1 MIDNKPSWYVKSEE
15 GKVYGPATVESLVT
29 WAKDGRIQPTG
40 FLSQNRID
48 WQPSYLMPELEMKW
62 FVEPEPGKAFGPF
75 NREFVDHLLADGSA
89 GPDAKVYCQPEEAD
103 EPEEPV
109 EKVVEKVVEKIVEV
123 PVEKIVEKVVEK
135 VVEVP
140 VEKVVEKVVTVPVE
154 KVIEKFVEVP
164 VEKIVEKIV
173 EKEVRVEVPVE
184 KIVEKVVE
192 VPVEK
197 IVEKIVEVPVEK
209 IVEKVVE
216 KEVRVEVPVEKI
228 VEKIVEV
235 PVEKI
240 VEKVVEV
247 EVSRPVVI
255 PEVVEPVPVAPI
267 DSTPPPP
274 PSPGAI
280 FKGMNRSSL
289 AALEAAA
296 RRELAK
302 GRRFGKVGEI
312 FGRKK

>member
-1 MIDNKPSWYVKSEE
+1 MSE
-15 GKVYGPATVESLVT
+15 K
-29 WAKDGRIQPTG
+29 
-40 FLSQNRID
+40 
-48 WQPSYLMPELEMKW
+48 KW
-62 FVEPEPGKAFGPF
+62 FLRTQDETFGPETEEQLVAWARLGRVQPGQEISDDEVIWRRVEEVPFLDMRFSIDIGDGNPRGPF
-75 NREFVDHLLADGSA
+75 NKAA
-89 GPDAKVYCQPEEAD
+89 AEALMASGRL
-103 EPEEPV
+103 PPTASM
-109 EKVVEKVVEKIVEV
+109 VEV
-123 PVEKIVEKVVEK
+123 RGPFEEEKRPE
-135 VVEVP
+135 
-140 VEKVVEKVVTVPVE
+140 
-154 KVIEKFVEVP
+154 
-164 VEKIVEKIV
+164 IV
-173 EKEVRVEVPVE
+173 EKEVR
-184 KIVEKVVE
+184 VE

-235 PVEKI
+235 
-240 VEKVVEV
+240 

-267 DSTPPPP
+267 DSAPPPP
-274 PSPGAI
+274 SSPGAI

-302 GRRFGKVGEI
+302 GRRFGKVSEI

>member
-1 MIDNKPSWYVKSEE
+1 MIDNKPSWYVKSED

-62 FVEPEPGKAFGPF
+62 FVEPEPGKVFGPF

-103 EPEEPV
+103 EAEEPA
-109 EKVVEKVVEKIVEV
+109 EKVIEKVVEKIVEV
-123 PVEKIVEKVVEK
+123 PVEKVVEKVVEK
-135 VVEVP
+135 IVEVP

-164 VEKIVEKIV
+164 VEKIVEKVV

-197 IVEKIVEVPVEK
+197 IVEKF
-209 IVEKVVE
+209 
-216 KEVRVEVPVEKI
+216 VEVPVEKI

-240 VEKVVEV
+240 VEKIVEV

-267 DSTPPPP
+267 DSAPPPP

-302 GRRFGKVGEI
+302 GRRFGKVSEI

>member
-1 MIDNKPSWYVKSEE
+1 MIDNKPSWYVKSED

-103 EPEEPV
+103 EAEEPA

-164 VEKIVEKIV
+164 VEKIVEK
-173 EKEVRVEVPVE
+173 
-184 KIVEKVVE
+184 
-192 VPVEK
+192 
-197 IVEKIVEVPVEK
+197 
-209 IVEKVVE
+209 VVE

-255 PEVVEPVPVAPI
+255 PEVVEPVPVSPI
-267 DSTPPPP
+267 DSAPPPP

>member
-75 NREFVDHLLADGSA
+75 NREFVDRLLADGSA

-103 EPEEPV
+103 EAEEPAEKV
-109 EKVVEKVVEKIVEV
+109 IEKVVEKV
-123 PVEKIVEKVVEK
+123 
-135 VVEVP
+135 
-140 VEKVVEKVVTVPVE
+140 
-154 KVIEKFVEVP
+154 
-164 VEKIVEKIV
+164 
-173 EKEVRVEVPVE
+173 
-184 KIVEKVVE
+184 
-192 VPVEK
+192 
-197 IVEKIVEVPVEK
+197 VEVPVEK

-235 PVEKI
+235 
-240 VEKVVEV
+240 

-267 DSTPPPP
+267 DSAPPPP

>member
-103 EPEEPV
+103 EAEEPAEKV
-109 EKVVEKVVEKIVEV
+109 IEKVVEKV
-123 PVEKIVEKVVEK
+123 
-135 VVEVP
+135 
-140 VEKVVEKVVTVPVE
+140 
-154 KVIEKFVEVP
+154 
-164 VEKIVEKIV
+164 
-173 EKEVRVEVPVE
+173 
-184 KIVEKVVE
+184 
-192 VPVEK
+192 
-197 IVEKIVEVPVEK
+197 VEVPVEK

-240 VEKVVEV
+240 VEKIVEKEVRVEVPVEKIVEKEVRVEVPVEKIVEKIVEVPVEKIVEKIVEV

-267 DSTPPPP
+267 DSAPPPP

-289 AALEAAA
+289 VALEAAA
-296 RRELAK
+296 RRELAM
-302 GRRFGKVGEI
+302 GRRFGKVSEI

>member
-103 EPEEPV
+103 EAEEPA
-109 EKVVEKVVEKIVEV
+109 EKVVEKVVEKI
-123 PVEKIVEKVVEK
+123 VEK

-197 IVEKIVEVPVEK
+197 IVEKFVEVPVEK

-216 KEVRVEVPVEKI
+216 KEVR
-228 VEKIVEV
+228 VEV

-267 DSTPPPP
+267 DSAPPPP

-289 AALEAAA
+289 VALEAAA
-296 RRELAK
+296 RRELAM
-302 GRRFGKVGEI
+302 GRRFGKVSEI

>member
-103 EPEEPV
+103 EAEEPAEKV
-109 EKVVEKVVEKIVEV
+109 IEKVVEKV
-123 PVEKIVEKVVEK
+123 
-135 VVEVP
+135 
-140 VEKVVEKVVTVPVE
+140 
-154 KVIEKFVEVP
+154 
-164 VEKIVEKIV
+164 
-173 EKEVRVEVPVE
+173 
-184 KIVEKVVE
+184 
-192 VPVEK
+192 
-197 IVEKIVEVPVEK
+197 VEVPVEK

-267 DSTPPPP
+267 DSAPPPP

-302 GRRFGKVGEI
+302 GRRFGKVSEI

>member
-103 EPEEPV
+103 EAEEPAEKV
-109 EKVVEKVVEKIVEV
+109 IEKVVEKV
-123 PVEKIVEKVVEK
+123 
-135 VVEVP
+135 
-140 VEKVVEKVVTVPVE
+140 
-154 KVIEKFVEVP
+154 
-164 VEKIVEKIV
+164 
-173 EKEVRVEVPVE
+173 
-184 KIVEKVVE
+184 
-192 VPVEK
+192 
-197 IVEKIVEVPVEK
+197 VEVPVEK

-216 KEVRVEVPVEKI
+216 KEVR
-228 VEKIVEV
+228 VEV

-267 DSTPPPP
+267 DSAPPPP

-289 AALEAAA
+289 VALEAAA
-296 RRELAK
+296 RRELAM
-302 GRRFGKVGEI
+302 GRRFGKVSEI

>member
-103 EPEEPV
+103 EAEEPA
-109 EKVVEKVVEKIVEV
+109 EKVVEKV
-123 PVEKIVEKVVEK
+123 
-135 VVEVP
+135 
-140 VEKVVEKVVTVPVE
+140 
-154 KVIEKFVEVP
+154 
-164 VEKIVEKIV
+164 
-173 EKEVRVEVPVE
+173 
-184 KIVEKVVE
+184 
-192 VPVEK
+192 
-197 IVEKIVEVPVEK
+197 
-209 IVEKVVE
+209 
-216 KEVRVEVPVEKI
+216 

-267 DSTPPPP
+267 DSAPPPP

-296 RRELAK
+296 RRELAM
-302 GRRFGKVGEI
+302 GRRFGKVSEI

>member
-75 NREFVDHLLADGSA
+75 NREFVDHLLADGAA
-89 GPDAKVYCQPEEAD
+89 GPDAKVYCQPEED
-103 EPEEPV
+103 EPEEPA
-109 EKVVEKVVEKIVEV
+109 EKVVEKV
-123 PVEKIVEKVVEK
+123 
-135 VVEVP
+135 
-140 VEKVVEKVVTVPVE
+140 
-154 KVIEKFVEVP
+154 
-164 VEKIVEKIV
+164 
-173 EKEVRVEVPVE
+173 
-184 KIVEKVVE
+184 
-192 VPVEK
+192 
-197 IVEKIVEVPVEK
+197 
-209 IVEKVVE
+209 
-216 KEVRVEVPVEKI
+216 

-255 PEVVEPVPVAPI
+255 PEVVEPVPVSPI
-267 DSTPPPP
+267 DSAPPPP

-296 RRELAK
+296 RRELAM

>member
-103 EPEEPV
+103 EAEEPAEKV
-109 EKVVEKVVEKIVEV
+109 IEKVVEKV
-123 PVEKIVEKVVEK
+123 
-135 VVEVP
+135 
-140 VEKVVEKVVTVPVE
+140 
-154 KVIEKFVEVP
+154 
-164 VEKIVEKIV
+164 
-173 EKEVRVEVPVE
+173 
-184 KIVEKVVE
+184 
-192 VPVEK
+192 
-197 IVEKIVEVPVEK
+197 VEVPVEK

-267 DSTPPPP
+267 DSAPPPP

-289 AALEAAA
+289 VALEAAA
-296 RRELAK
+296 RRELAM
-302 GRRFGKVGEI
+302 GRRFGKVSEI